1 MLKRSSNRFLR
12 QSDGFWT
19 PCRRHVASRSGQQH
33 DTTGDLIWP
42 KPAPFQRLPTP
53 YQILRQKPDGVYSKH
68 VFCRLV
74 KVYHP
79 DRREHNSDAVSQATM
94 LERYHLIVAAHE
106 ILSHPVSRAA
116 YDRNGAGWEDRNGP
130 VSRRPTYPKQWK
142 YAHDRRDVHHPFAN
156 ATWEDWAQWHK
167 RREES
172 QSPSSTTHQYT
183 SNGAF
188 VGFMVAFAVL
198 GALLQ
203 SMRFGKHTASVF
215 ASQDELHEQMSK
227 DLVQRRCD
235 LRERDERI
243 DAFLRER
250 GVWASV
256 QLEREG
262 IPHERQLEAPQVSL
276 SEQIQR
282 RKG

>member
-1 MLKRSSNRFLR
+1 MLKRSTGRLLR
-12 QSDGFWT
+12 HHEAVST
-19 PCRRHVASRSGQQH
+19 SCRRHVASRSGQQH
-33 DTTGDLIWP
+33 QTNDDLIWP
-42 KPAPFQRLPTP
+42 KPAPFHRLPTP
-53 YQILRQKPDGVYSKH
+53 YQILHHKPDAVYSKH

-79 DRREHNSDAVSQATM
+79 DRNKHNVGAVSQATM

-116 YDRNGAGWEDRNGP
+116 YDRNGTGWEGQTGRGP
-130 VSRRPTYPKQWK
+130 MYPKQWK
-142 YAHDRRDVHHPFAN
+142 YTHDQRDAHHPFAN

-167 RREES
+167 RQES
-172 QSPSSTTHQYT
+172 SSSPSTSSTMHQYT

-203 SMRFGKHTASVF
+203 SVRFGKHTASVF
-215 ASQDELHEQMSK
+215 ASQDELHKQMSK
-227 DLVQRRCD
+227 DLVQRRND
-235 LRERDERI
+235 LKERDQRI

-250 GVWASV
+250 GAWAYAR
-256 QLEREG
+256 LEQEG
-262 IPHERQLEAPQVSL
+262 ISHDRQLETLQVCS
-276 SEQIQR
+276 SAQIKR
-282 RKG
+282 GKG